1 MHFHADPVTE
11 AVAIGVPVSRDE
23 ALGSRL
29 IFGVLNT
36 NVPMI
41 CSIFLSASASTTVG
55 STLGRIEV
63 INAWYSLR

>member
-11 AVAIGVPVSRDE
+11 AVAIGVPVRRDE

-41 CSIFLSASASTTVG
+41 CSIFLSASSTTVG

-63 INAWYSLR
+63 INAWYTA